1 MSINRLMGRLL
12 AAGLLLVLALPL
24 AAQTP
29 TTIPTGQLHATENSR
44 PVSGVRVEARPD
56 GSVWFLLP
64 TNDRIVQMTGNTMR
78 QWQIREDRDLGA
90 NPVDFE
96 IDGDFVWFIETGQS
110 EIDSNQS
117 VLARLDTRNGQLREW
132 IVTGSRPAG
141 FIRTADNR
149 VWLPQTDRRIQQLD
163 LDTRI
168 VVDYRSLVTVAYSD
182 VVMGPDGA
190 LWLVDFGNN
199 RIVRWEPGALT
210 ETAWTMVDPLFG
222 ILNTTQIDFDES
234 GRLWISQFDGLS
246 MDRFDP
252 ATGELRVFGGFLRP
266 IHFDVFNGRLYVA
279 EAPGANGSVTVLDPA
294 IAQSSTRILTA
305 VTNDVGASVNRT
317 RAEVRDSTIT
327 PTTFSTT
334 ADAIPES
341 DLRVTSTLPG
351 ILRTEFPSRNAYG
364 IDVTGGT
371 VWVGSEGRLARLLLQ
386 TVGTPSDLAVPV
398 ASQFTGSLDSQIR
411 VDITLHNRGA
421 QPITGEALYLFSPA
435 SFAPR
440 EAFVLAPGETR
451 VIRDA
456 FRVGPSQSLLFGPVR
471 FRVTA
476 GAAADLVTSVRTV
489 RTRPD
494 GAAFGYEI
502 PGRAGAESLTE
513 GTTRTL
519 FTGSRSTDISIFGF
533 FTPTGAQAT
542 ATLVAPDGTVRGSR
556 TVDVVANVAQEFNP
570 ASSAF
575 GVSPQPG
582 DVIRVT
588 VASGTLQPYVHVFQP
603 SSTDV
608 AVSLPAAASLE
619 SFFPN
624 AGSFPGEDRSFFSD
638 LLLSNPGS
646 APASLTLRFHPL
658 GASVPITRSSVLAAG
673 GSVVYEDAL
682 PTLFGVGA
690 GQGAISISS
699 DAPVTAALRVISRL
713 PDGDYSGFA
722 PALESGE
729 NVPTIGSSLSFGLQ
743 QTESRRSHLLLFNA
757 GPAGVATVIGFDGAG
772 NEVGRLDV
780 ALASGEAARVNAVF
794 NALGIGEMPGGSI
807 RVSATAGMRLYAETA
822 ELDSVTSDPE
832 YARLR

>member
-1 MSINRLMGRLL
+1 M
-12 AAGLLLVLALPL
+12 
-24 AAQTP
+24 
-29 TTIPTGQLHATENSR
+29 
-44 PVSGVRVEARPD
+44 
-56 GSVWFLLP
+56 
-64 TNDRIVQMTGNTMR
+64 
-78 QWQIREDRDLGA
+78 
-90 NPVDFE
+90 
-96 IDGDFVWFIETGQS
+96 
-110 EIDSNQS
+110 
-117 VLARLDTRNGQLREW
+117 
-132 IVTGSRPAG
+132 
-141 FIRTADNR
+141 
-149 VWLPQTDRRIQQLD
+149 
-163 LDTRI
+163 
-168 VVDYRSLVTVAYSD
+168 VDYRSRVTVAYSD
-182 VVMGPDGA
+182 VVLGPDGA

-199 RIVRWEPGALT
+199 RIVRWEPGAAT

-222 ILNTTQIDFDES
+222 LLNTTQIDFDEP
-234 GRLWISQFDGLS
+234 GRLWMSQFDGLS

-252 ATGELRVFGGFLRP
+252 ATGELRVFSGFLRP
-266 IHFDVFNGRLYVA
+266 IHFDFFNGRVYVA
-279 EAPGANGSVTVLDPA
+279 EAPNANGSVTVLDPA
-294 IAQSSTRILTA
+294 IALSSVPDPDGGHERCRR
-305 VTNDVGASVNRT
+305 SVNRS

-334 ADAIPES
+334 ADAIPEA
-341 DLRVTSTLPG
+341 DLKVTSTLPG

-456 FRVGPSQSLLFGPVR
+456 FRVGPSLSLLFGPVR
-471 FRVTA
+471 FRVTS

-502 PGRAGAESLTE
+502 PGRSGAESLTE
-513 GTTRTL
+513 GATRTL

-646 APASLTLRFHPL
+646 TPASLTLRFFPL
-658 GASVPITRSSVLAAG
+658 GSSVPVTRTPLSPREARSSMRTYCRPVRRRLGAGRGLRLLRRARDGRAPSHLAPARWRLFRVRAGPRLRGKRPDQRVLPFLRAPADRIAAQPSPPVQRGCG
-673 GSVVYEDAL
+673 GSRNGL
-682 PTLFGVGA
+682 
-690 GQGAISISS
+690 
-699 DAPVTAALRVISRL
+699 
-713 PDGDYSGFA
+713 GF
-722 PALESGE
+722 
-729 NVPTIGSSLSFGLQ
+729 N
-743 QTESRRSHLLLFNA
+743 
-757 GPAGVATVIGFDGAG
+757 GAG
-772 NEVGRLDV
+772 NEIGRLDV
-780 ALASGEAARVNAVF
+780 ALGSGGSGRVNASSTPWGSARCRV
-794 NALGIGEMPGGSI
+794 ARSRRPTPGMVLRRDG
-807 RVSATAGMRLYAETA
+807 
-822 ELDSVTSDPE
+822 ELDNVTSDPE
-832 YARLR
+832 YAPAKVASSPSALSSQLL

>member
-1 MSINRLMGRLL
+1 MSINRLIGRLL
-12 AAGLLLVLALPL
+12 AAGLLAAAPL

-29 TTIPTGQLHATENSR
+29 TTIPTGQLHPTENSR
-44 PVSGVRVEARPD
+44 PVSGVRVEVRPD

-64 TNDRIVQMTGNTMR
+64 TNDRIVQLTGNTMR
-78 QWQIREDRDLGA
+78 QWQIRPDRNIGA

-96 IDGDFVWFIETGQS
+96 IDGDFVWFIESGQS
-110 EIDSNQS
+110 QIDSNQS
-117 VLARLDTRNGQLREW
+117 VLGRLDTRNGELREW
-132 IVTGSRPAG
+132 VVTGSRPAG
-141 FIRTADNR
+141 FIRTSDNR
-149 VWLPQTDRRIQQLD
+149 VWLPQTDRRIQLLE
-163 LDTRI
+163 LDTLR
-168 VVDYRSLVTVAYSD
+168 VVDYRSPVTVAYSD
-182 VVMGPDGA
+182 VVLGPDGA
-190 LWLVDFGNN
+190 LWLVDFGTN
-199 RIVRWEPGALT
+199 RIIRWEPGAAT

-222 ILNTTQIDFDES
+222 LLNTTQIEFDES
-234 GRLWISQFDGLS
+234 GRLWMSQFDGLS

-252 ATGELRVFGGFLRP
+252 ATGELRVFSGFLRP
-266 IHFDVFNGRLYVA
+266 IHFDFFNGRVYVA
-279 EAPGANGSVTVLDPA
+279 EAPNANGSVTVLDPA
-294 IAQSSTRILTA
+294 IAISSVRTLTA
-305 VTNDVGASVNRT
+305 VTNDVGESINRS

-334 ADAIPES
+334 ADAIPEA
-341 DLRVTSTLPG
+341 DLKVTSTLPG

-398 ASQFTGSLDSQIR
+398 ASQFTGAEDSQIR
-411 VDITLHNRGA
+411 VEVTLHNRGA

-440 EAFVLAPGETR
+440 EAFTLAPGETR

-456 FRVGPSQSLLFGPVR
+456 FRVGASLSLLFGPVR
-471 FRVTA
+471 FRVTS
-476 GAAADLVTSVRTV
+476 GAAADLITSVRTV

-494 GAAFGYEI
+494 GAGFGYAI
-502 PGRAGAESLTE
+502 PGRSGAESLTE
-513 GTTRTL
+513 GATRTL
-519 FTGSRSTDISIFGF
+519 FTGSRATDISIFGF
-533 FTPTGAQAT
+533 FTLTGAQAT

-619 SFFPN
+619 SFLPN

-646 APASLTLRFHPL
+646 TPASLTLRFFPL
-658 GASVPITRSSVLAAG
+658 GSSVPVTRTVVLTAG
-673 GSVVYEDAL
+673 SSVVYEDVL
-682 PTLFGVGA
+682 PTLFGVGS
-690 GQGAISISS
+690 GQGAVSVSS

-722 PALESGE
+722 PALDSAES
-729 NVPTIGSSLSFGLQ
+729 VPTSGSSLSFGLQ

-757 GPAGVATVIGFDGAG
+757 GAAGVATVIGFNGAG
-772 NEVGRLDV
+772 NEIGRLDV
-780 ALASGEAARVNAVF
+780 ALGSGEAARVNAVF

-807 RVSATAGMRLYAETA
+807 RVSATPGMRLYAETA
-822 ELDSVTSDPE
+822 ELDNVTSDPE